1 MPYLYV
7 WIDVNFIIMKKNI
20 ALFVCDLFL
29 FNEVLLEK
37 KRERAIRTGAT
48 ARTNTHAQL
57 ICLALALEICKQLN
71 IAKTRAAN

>member
-1 MPYLYV
+1 
-7 WIDVNFIIMKKNI
+7 
-20 ALFVCDLFL
+20 VCDLFL